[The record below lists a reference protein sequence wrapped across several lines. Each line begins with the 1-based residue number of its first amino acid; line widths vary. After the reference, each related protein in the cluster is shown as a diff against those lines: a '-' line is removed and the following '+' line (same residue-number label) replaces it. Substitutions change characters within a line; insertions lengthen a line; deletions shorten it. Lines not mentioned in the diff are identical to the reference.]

1 VAPGGALEHRMTA
14 FTTLLGD
21 LQRQSGRSQRAVA
34 QAAGLD
40 PGRYS
45 RILSGAAVPASREQ
59 VQAIA
64 SGLGL
69 GAVDTDRLVAAAGY
83 LPPSL
88 EPTSVDDP
96 ALAALLTALRRPTL
110 DEASR
115 QALRQTIIA
124 IAEHWR

>member
-1 VAPGGALEHRMTA
+1 MTA
-14 FTTLLGD
+14 FADLLGD
-21 LQRQSGRSQRAVA
+21 LQRRAGRSQRAVA

-45 RILSGAAVPASREQ
+45 RILSGASAPTSREQ
-59 VQAIA
+59 VVALA

-69 GAVDTDRLVAAAGY
+69 DATDTDRLVAAAGY

-88 EPTSVDDP
+88 EPASMDDP
-96 ALAALLTALRRPTL
+96 ALAALLTALRRPSL
-110 DEASR
+110 DAASR
-115 QALRQTIIA
+115 QALRDTIIA